1 LTAPPPSPPSSLLL
15 SFHPTMD
22 NMRWMDGWMGEQQQQ
37 QLWAVSTHTRG
48 NKGRHTQLTCWK
60 VLGNNYPRNNFSFF
74 FFFDFDFDLA

>member
-1 LTAPPPSPPSSLLL
+1 
-15 SFHPTMD
+15 
-22 NMRWMDGWMGEQQQQ
+22 MGEQQQ